1 MNVYHITSSDHFI
14 WWHLKHENAIF
25 TKVTFDP
32 ISFCFS
38 FLFSSFNWIHSI
50 LPSSVH
56 SLFSFYSFDVISKF
70 ELHFYVCVL
79 LYKNNNKKIQNKNK
93 RSNLSL
99 LLFITFFLVFLFF
112 HTDFSLSILSFIN
125 FTLILT
131 CYNENHFPEKY
142 PKIVIINS
150 GLYKL
155 MKQLIEWVIGT

>member
-79 LYKNNNKKIQNKNK
+79 LYKNNNKKVQNKNK
-93 RSNLSL
+93 RLNLSL

-112 HTDFSLSILSFIN
+112 I
-125 FTLILT
+125 LILAFRFFHSLILLWFLLVT
-131 CYNENHFPEKY
+131 TKTIFLKNT
-142 PKIVIINS
+142 
-150 GLYKL
+150 LKL
-155 MKQLIEWVIGT
+155 LL